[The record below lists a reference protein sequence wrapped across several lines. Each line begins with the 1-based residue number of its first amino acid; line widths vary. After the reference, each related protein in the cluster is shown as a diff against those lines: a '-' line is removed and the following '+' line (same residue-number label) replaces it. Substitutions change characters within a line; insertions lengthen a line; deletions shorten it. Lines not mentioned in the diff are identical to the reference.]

1 MRIKKSFLFFCLYFA
16 CFTTAFNQKIFAQ
29 KVADSS
35 LYYYNLVVNP
45 KKSTDL
51 TLAFSFYEKSKKQHE
66 LAGDTLKVINDLRFM
81 ASIQKKLGFLYDSES
96 TSIEAL
102 DILNTAKTDDNV
114 IKSKIGV
121 YNHLGMI
128 QREYS
133 NYDEALKFYNKS
145 LQLATKTADSLTI
158 LNNIA
163 NIYLDQNKFNLAIA
177 ELSTVYKNSL
187 RLQDKKQIARALN
200 NLGSVQARI
209 NAPEALSNMLEA
221 LRIREQIKDNIGMY
235 SSYKHVSRYYQD
247 KNKTATALNYANK
260 AYNVAKSINSA
271 NYVNDALSQLIDLD
285 KNPKVVEYK
294 RLSDSLTQA
303 RRLGENKFASVKYE
317 SSENIRKA
325 QESELKFKTSQ
336 LEKEKEERLKLLYM
350 SIVGLV
356 TILAAAT
363 YFVLKSRHKKEKL
376 LQVYHTET
384 RISKKVHDEVA
395 NDIYHLMTKIQS
407 NNTIQE
413 TVLDD
418 LEHIY
423 SKTRD
428 ISKESSLI
436 DFNNNFKDTL
446 EDLFLAYQT
455 NDLSIVTN
463 GLHTINWET
472 VSDLKK
478 TAVFRVLQ
486 ELLTN
491 MKKHSK
497 ASITVLKFQ
506 KNNAYLEINYNDN
519 GIGTTLKKHNGLQN
533 AENRIVSLNGTIT
546 FDSEVNK
553 GFKVKITI

>member
-1 MRIKKSFLFFCLYFA
+1 
-16 CFTTAFNQKIFAQ
+16 
-29 KVADSS
+29 
-35 LYYYNLVVNP
+35 
-45 KKSTDL
+45 
-51 TLAFSFYEKSKKQHE
+51 
-66 LAGDTLKVINDLRFM
+66 
-81 ASIQKKLGFLYDSES
+81 
-96 TSIEAL
+96 
-102 DILNTAKTDDNV
+102 
-114 IKSKIGV
+114 
-121 YNHLGMI
+121 MI